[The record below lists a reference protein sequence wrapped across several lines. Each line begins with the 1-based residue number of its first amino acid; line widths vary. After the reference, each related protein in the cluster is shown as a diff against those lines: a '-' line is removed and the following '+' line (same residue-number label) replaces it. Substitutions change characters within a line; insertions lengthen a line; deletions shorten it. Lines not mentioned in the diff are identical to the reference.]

1 MKSKTS
7 YTALLGVTQLELAML
22 LGVSRPLVALF
33 ESGKKSLPATAMML
47 LAQML
52 EKVQTAE
59 KATQVATQD
68 QSEAKTQLHLDKLLA
83 DNAFK
88 QLLVA
93 RKIEALQKKIAAG
106 WRRAQLI
113 DFLDAQR
120 LDGQDKRGLLT
131 QKNQKPA
138 KVGNATQLADLQ
150 MQQELLAYEAQLLL
164 TRLET
169 YSMR

>member
-1 MKSKTS
+1 MQSKTN

-59 KATQVATQD
+59 KATQAATQD
-68 QSEAKTQLHLDKLLA
+68 QSEAKLHLDKLLA

-93 RKIEALQKKIAAG
+93 RKIEALQNKIAAG

-120 LDGQDKRGLLT
+120 LDGKDKRGLLT

-138 KVGNATQLADLQ
+138 KVGNTTQLADLQ